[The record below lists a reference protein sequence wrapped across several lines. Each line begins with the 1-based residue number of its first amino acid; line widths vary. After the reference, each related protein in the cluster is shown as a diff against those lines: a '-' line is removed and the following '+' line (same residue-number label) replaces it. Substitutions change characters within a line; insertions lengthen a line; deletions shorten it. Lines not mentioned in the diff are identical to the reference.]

1 MLLMTVDDSTGD
13 LIGGVEEF
21 DNPRVD
27 ELTARLEERVAKDP
41 KDVRSLLLLGN
52 GYYLQGKIAKSIEMF
67 NRAIALNPE
76 YPYAY
81 YYIGIA
87 RYRSAHMKEAIAALE
102 RVTALAPSMVMAYY
116 WLGITYFHCGRYAEA
131 RKAFET
137 LLEKNKESHIAHY
150 HAAVICA
157 FERDYAAARAHLEA
171 LVNLGSQDPQVYL
184 RLGTCYFHLH
194 KLSEAMQ
201 AYRKGLKLNPDNQ
214 PLKEALAELAD
225 VQEP

>member
-1 MLLMTVDDSTGD
+1 MNKPVID
-13 LIGGVEEF
+13 IFGGVEEL

-27 ELTARLEERVAKDP
+27 ILTSKLEERVAHNPGDL
-41 KDVRSLLLLGN
+41 RSLLLLGN

-67 NRAIALNPE
+67 NRAIALNPD

-87 RYRSAHMKEAIAALE
+87 QYRSAHIKEAIAALTK
-102 RVTALAPSMVMAYY
+102 VTTLAPTMVMGYY
-116 WLGITYFHCGRYAEA
+116 WLGIAYFHCGLYTEA

-137 LLEKNKESHIAHY
+137 LLQMNQESNIVHY

-157 FERDYAAARAHLEA
+157 FQQDYPAVCKHLEA
-171 LVNLGSQDPQVYL
+171 LVELGSEDPQVFL
-184 RLGTCYFHLH
+184 RLGTAYFKLH
-194 KLSEAMQ
+194 QISEAI
-201 AYRKGLKLNPDNQ
+201 ATYRAGLKSNPDNA

-225 VQEP
+225 VQAP